1 MFQKRI
7 VCGFY
12 HKSEDVEYLQGD
24 TKRLHAF
31 MLRAAIRR
39 MIVCWRF
46 NGGNWY
52 FQTLMP
58 ILKKTDNNLL
68 CLHWAEIRQ
77 PQMAS
82 CCKISFIFVFDF
94 LSPCN
99 SYFARLEQ
107 TRDSQQEGAEGGQ
120 QREQPT
126 SKYANKDFLNTFT
139 FLFLTLCLCR
149 SPISI
154 CLMTDSNCKKRLA
167 FFRNIS

>member
-12 HKSEDVEYLQGD
+12 HKSEDVEYLQGY

-58 ILKKTDNNLL
+58 ILKKTDNNLH
-68 CLHWAEIRQ
+68 CLHRAEIRP
-77 PQMAS
+77 PQMVS
-82 CCKISFIFVFDF
+82 FCKVCFVFSFSTFF
-94 LSPCN
+94 LLEN
-99 SYFARLEQ
+99 LRLEQ
-107 TRDSQQEGAEGGQ
+107 TRASQQEGAEGGQ

>member
-1 MFQKRI
+1 MCWQCLLPSFIADHLIFEQGKEIDFSEEIQKRI
-7 VCGFY
+7 VCVFY

-52 FQTLMP
+52 FQTPMP
-58 ILKKTDNNLL
+58 ILKKTDNNLH

-82 CCKISFIFVFDF
+82 FCKISFIFVFDF

-107 TRDSQQEGAEGGQ
+107 TRASQQEGAEGGQ
-120 QREQPT
+120 QGEQPAET
-126 SKYANKDFLNTFT
+126 SKCWT
-139 FLFLTLCLCR
+139 LF
-149 SPISI
+149 
-154 CLMTDSNCKKRLA
+154 
-167 FFRNIS
+167 